1 MTTSSL
7 DFSISSVSF
16 RNGVLG
22 VLLVHRTEMRRRRTA
37 LDVGAAVALACATIV
52 ASATF
57 FLKKALLPLDA
68 NMPPQAVGVITL
80 CVIVSTCGAICGV
93 EAVPSI
99 GETGQIQGA
108 LLTHLKPWQIILGRM
123 LAVAT
128 IPLLATIISAA
139 FWMVTSS
146 VSSSGQTESI
156 RFHELISTCAIH
168 LLVLAHLSA
177 TVGISYV
184 AGTKS
189 TPGRGVISGILA
201 GFTALA
207 IGSSAVVLINPLL
220 DRIAHPE
227 PLIYCALL
235 LSPIAGIA
243 AQMNLDPLRGDLL
256 YSKVQAHDYQ
266 FSYPNASAYLLMFA
280 SVSCICLLIGS
291 MQLRRVYR

>member
-7 DFSISSVSF
+7 AYSKSTVSL
-16 RNGVLG
+16 RNGFLG
-22 VLLVHRTEMRRRRTA
+22 VLIVHRGEMRRHRTA
-37 LDVGAAVALACATIV
+37 TDVGTAVILACATVV
-52 ASATF
+52 ASKQY
-57 FLKKALLPLDA
+57 FLKTALLPFGA
-68 NMPPQAVGVITL
+68 EIPGQALGVMTL
-80 CVIVSTCGAICGV
+80 CVIVSIGGAICGV

-99 GETGQIQGA
+99 AETGQIQGA

-123 LAVAT
+123 LAAAS
-128 IPLLATIISAA
+128 IPLLTTIISAA
-139 FWMVTSS
+139 FWIVTSA
-146 VSSSGQTESI
+146 VSSSGQAGKI
-156 RFHELISTCAIH
+156 RFHEIISTCAIH

-177 TVGISYV
+177 MAGISYV

-189 TPGRGVISGILA
+189 SPGRGVISGILA

-227 PLIYCALL
+227 TLIYSALL

-266 FSYPNASAYLLMFA
+266 FSYPTAGAYLLLFA
-280 SVSCICLLIGS
+280 AVSCICLLTGS
-291 MQLRRVYR
+291 MQLRRAYR